1 MADPYNA
8 GQALGSALFGSTRDT
23 YNTEMSRAYKLEQAL
38 QEARQARSKAVLGE
52 QNVAKRQALDNPD
65 LLGRVLGGDVGA
77 RNEFLTSALLSNP
90 EVSLKTL
97 GEGQDAIMRQAVFDR
112 ATLGDLAGAGAASLG
127 LTTKPLEMTKI
138 AGDVAYNP
146 YAQSDQT
153 VNVTPLGEAAIG
165 QRRASAA
172 SSYASANNSN
182 ASAARTRQ
190 AAGIDAAKFG
200 LERDGQWN
208 PGGKGVGGTLGDPRG
223 AGGAAAPKM
232 SSDELKQTYAAKQL
246 AEDAYDFAA
255 AFLRKTPEEVRTMS
269 PAKIR
274 EEIAKGGRLTAGP
287 IIGRFPGANI
297 LANSDLDAYTS
308 SAAGRQARINNPS
321 GPVTDAD
328 FKAAERSVF
337 SSTKPASVN
346 ADLVY
351 RALMRTAGQGGQGT
365 LGDPPGGGGETGG
378 LPPAAPPAAA
388 VQALRANP
396 GLARQFDA
404 KYGAGAS
411 ASYLGR

>member
-1 MADPYNA
+1 
-8 GQALGSALFGSTRDT
+8 
-23 YNTEMSRAYKLEQAL
+23 
-38 QEARQARSKAVLGE
+38 
-52 QNVAKRQALDNPD
+52 
-65 LLGRVLGGDVGA
+65 
-77 RNEFLTSALLSNP
+77 
-90 EVSLKTL
+90 
-97 GEGQDAIMRQAVFDR
+97 
-112 ATLGDLAGAGAASLG
+112 
-127 LTTKPLEMTKI
+127 
-138 AGDVAYNP
+138 
-146 YAQSDQT
+146 
-153 VNVTPLGEAAIG
+153 
-165 QRRASAA
+165 
-172 SSYASANNSN
+172 
-182 ASAARTRQ
+182 
-190 AAGIDAAKFG
+190 
-200 LERDGQWN
+200 
-208 PGGKGVGGTLGDPRG
+208 
-223 AGGAAAPKM
+223 M
-232 SSDELKQTYAAKQL
+232 SSDELKQSYAAKQL

-255 AFLRKTPEEVRTMS
+255 AFLGKTPEEVRTMS